1 MPRLFV
7 AIDLPDETKDQ
18 LLALKRDD
26 IPTARWPKREALH
39 LTLHFIG
46 NIPEG
51 VASAYERV
59 LQEVQAPAFDLTV
72 GGVGQFPIEQR
83 PKVIWAGVDNTPE
96 LRTLYEAVGES
107 LEDEG
112 FNREERRY
120 HPHITLMRFRK
131 PIRRGIASTWINEH
145 ISWHLDPVKITEF
158 SLYDSVLGDSG
169 AVYTKR
175 QTYSL
180 KTE

>member
-7 AIDLPDETKDQ
+7 AIDLPDEIKDE

-26 IPTARWPKREALH
+26 IPTARWPTPEALH

-131 PIRRGIASTWINEH
+131 PIRRGVASTWINEH
-145 ISWHLDPVKITEF
+145 ISWHLDPARITEF
-158 SLYDSVLGDSG
+158 SLYDSQLTDSG
-169 AVYTKR
+169 AVYIKR

>member
-7 AIDLPDETKDQ
+7 AIDLPDVIKDQ
-18 LLALKRDD
+18 LLALQRDD
-26 IPTARWPKREALH
+26 ISTARWPKREALH

-51 VASAYERV
+51 VAKAYERV
-59 LQEVQAPAFDLTV
+59 LQEVDVPAFDLKV
-72 GGVGQFPIEQR
+72 GGVGQFPIDR
-83 PKVIWAGVDNTPE
+83 RAKAIWAGVDNTPT
-96 LRTLYEAVGES
+96 LRALYEAISEA

-112 FNREERRY
+112 FNPEERRY
-120 HPHITLMRFRK
+120 HPHITLMRFNK
-131 PIRRGIASTWINEH
+131 PIRGGVGRTWINEH

-158 SLYDSVLGDSG
+158 SLYESEFSDS
-169 AVYTKR
+169 ATVYTKR

-180 KTE
+180 TE